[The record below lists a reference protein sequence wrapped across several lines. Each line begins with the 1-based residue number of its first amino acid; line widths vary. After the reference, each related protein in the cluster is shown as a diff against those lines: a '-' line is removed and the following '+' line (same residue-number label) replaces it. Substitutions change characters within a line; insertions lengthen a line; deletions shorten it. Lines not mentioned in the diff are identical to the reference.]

1 MIVRLGSSDGRVE
14 REERNTMPATVQKA
28 SGSEPF
34 SYGLRDWM
42 V

>member
-1 MIVRLGSSDGRVE
+1 MGASNE
-14 REERNTMPATVQKA
+14 EERNTMPATVQKA